1 MPQLLRGHSLFCG
14 LHAPREWPFLD
25 PLGTIRCPM
34 VRPSDSGERG
44 LASILAPCWNF
55 LNPR

>member
-1 MPQLLRGHSLFCG
+1 MPQLLRGHSLYCG
-14 LHAPREWPFLD
+14 LQAPHERPFLD
-25 PLGTIRCPM
+25 PLVPIRYPM

-55 LNPR
+55 LNLR